1 MSVFADALQNV
12 KNMNGEDPKNAFVQ
26 KITKTATGSITGLVG
41 GLMFGWYYKKNLYV
55 SAIIGTLAGGAI
67 NYHLVEVNK

>member
-55 SAIIGTLAGGAI
+55 SGLIGTLIGGAI

>member
-12 KNMNGEDPKNAFVQ
+12 KDMNGDDPKNAFVK
-26 KITKTATGSITGLVG
+26 KITKTATGSISGLVG

-55 SAIIGTLAGGAI
+55 SALIGTLVGGAV
-67 NYHLVEVNK
+67 NYYLVESNN